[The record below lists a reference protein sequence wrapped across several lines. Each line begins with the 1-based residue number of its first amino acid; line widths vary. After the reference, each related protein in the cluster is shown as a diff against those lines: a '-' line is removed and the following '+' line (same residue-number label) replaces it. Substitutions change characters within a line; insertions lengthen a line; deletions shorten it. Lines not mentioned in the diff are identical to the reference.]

1 MLLALVPWE
10 LSQKI
15 WQGSLEKDK
24 GMKGHQRK
32 GFCFSRDLFP
42 LRSLN
47 QNGLFTVPRWFGWWP
62 CLMATMIS
70 DNITAFWGAYV
81 IHKAIRPPVFYVAFG
96 QPQAHQRSSIP
107 PMSKKQNPAHSDH
120 HSFTAHEMWIRLPRG
135 GWAREVTPVQRMNW
149 LTGKEGE
156 ATSLRMSVGLN
167 VKDSEKKIMMW
178 KMHPAQ
184 IYLWSVNRMREAL
197 AVKASNAVVLRSLL
211 FSDI

>member
-70 DNITAFWGAYV
+70 DSITAFWGAYI
-81 IHKAIRPPVFYVAFG
+81 IHKAIRLPVFYVAFG

-107 PMSKKQNPAHSDH
+107 PMSKNRTGHILTTIVSQPMKCEFACR
-120 HSFTAHEMWIRLPRG
+120 AEG
-135 GWAREVTPVQRMNW
+135 GLEKSPPSKEW
-149 LTGKEGE
+149 TGWQSKRVK
-156 ATSLRMSVGLN
+156 LR
-167 VKDSEKKIMMW
+167 
-178 KMHPAQ
+178 P
-184 IYLWSVNRMREAL
+184 
-197 AVKASNAVVLRSLL
+197 
-211 FSDI
+211 